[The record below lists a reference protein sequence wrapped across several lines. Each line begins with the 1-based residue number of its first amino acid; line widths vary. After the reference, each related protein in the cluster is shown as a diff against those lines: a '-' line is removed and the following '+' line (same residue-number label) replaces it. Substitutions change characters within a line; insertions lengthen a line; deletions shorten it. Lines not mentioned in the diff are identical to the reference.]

1 MLQTN
6 AFDYQKQIPRIIA
19 AMAAA
24 EKEIGDHGL
33 DPLLRHLVKL
43 RASQINGCAFCVK
56 MHTAE
61 SRRDGETSERLDRLV
76 VWRHVDDFSE
86 REKAALAWTEALTN
100 LDPTADQTAL
110 KRRLAEHF
118 SDSEIAALTAQRS
131 EEHTSELQSIMRH
144 PYADFCLKKKK

>member
-61 SRRDGETSERLDRLV
+61 SRRDGATRERPDSPVAWRPVTDR
-76 VWRHVDDFSE
+76 
-86 REKAALAWTEALTN
+86 TEA
-100 LDPTADQTAL
+100 
-110 KRRLAEHF
+110 RRVG
-118 SDSEIAALTAQRS
+118 
-131 EEHTSELQSIMRH
+131 
-144 PYADFCLKKKK
+144 KKSGQKGTIP

>member
-43 RASQINGCAFCVK
+43 RASQINGSAFCVK

-61 SRRDGETSERLDRLV
+61 SRRDGETSERLERLV
-76 VWRHVDDFSE
+76 VRRHVDDFSE
-86 REKAALAWTEALTN
+86 REKAAPAWTEALTN
-100 LDPTADQTAL
+100 PDPTAYQTPL
-110 KRRLAEHF
+110 NPP
-118 SDSEIAALTAQRS
+118 
-131 EEHTSELQSIMRH
+131 TSRPIPDPRQPAPTRQH
-144 PYADFCLKKKK
+144 QT

>member
-61 SRRDGETSERLDRLV
+61 SRRDGETSERLARLV
-76 VWRHVDDFSE
+76 VWRHVDAFSE
-86 REKAALAWTEALTN
+86 HEKADLAWTRTEG
-100 LDPTADQTAL
+100 
-110 KRRLAEHF
+110 
-118 SDSEIAALTAQRS
+118 
-131 EEHTSELQSIMRH
+131 HTSELQSLMSTS
-144 PYADFCLKKKK
+144 

>member
-33 DPLLRHLVKL
+33 DPLMRHLVKL
-43 RASQINGCAFCVK
+43 RASQINGCAFCVT

-61 SRRDGETSERLDRLV
+61 SRRDGETSERLDSLV
-76 VWRHVDDFSE
+76 VWRPVDHFSD
-86 REKAALAWTEALTN
+86 REKAARACTEALPKP
-100 LDPTADQTAL
+100 DPTAAQPAL
-110 KRRLAEHF
+110 KPRLAETF
-118 SDSEIAALTAQRS
+118 SDSANPAPPPT
-131 EEHTSELQSIMRH
+131 LQTTNI
-144 PYADFCLKKKK
+144 